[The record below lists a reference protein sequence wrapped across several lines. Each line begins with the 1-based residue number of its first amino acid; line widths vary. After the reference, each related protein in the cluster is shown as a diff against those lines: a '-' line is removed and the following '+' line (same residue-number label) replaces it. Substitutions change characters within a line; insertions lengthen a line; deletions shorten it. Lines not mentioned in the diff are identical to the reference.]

1 MTPTLTPQS
10 ELDTIR
16 AMARADHA
24 QRLTSAYNPYPQ
36 GTDKAAAWDA
46 GWREE
51 NDASHRLD
59 EEIVKLPRFRVRVEI
74 VAGEGQ
80 AARPLDLL
88 DREDFSAF
96 TVSQLRRDGDKAVIW
111 ESPEARARFPEEQ
124 AVGIRVTHE
133 GDEGMFD

>member
-1 MTPTLTPQS
+1 MTPTLTTQS
-10 ELDTIR
+10 DLDTIR
-16 AMARADHA
+16 AMDRADHA
-24 QRLTSAYNPYPQ
+24 KRLTSANNPYPQ

>member
-1 MTPTLTPQS
+1 MTPTPQS

-24 QRLTSAYNPYPQ
+24 QRLTSAYNPYPH

-51 NDASHRLD
+51 NEASHRLD
-59 EEIVKLPRFRVRVEI
+59 EEIVKLPRFRVRVDI

-80 AARPLDLL
+80 GVRPLAAL
-88 DREDFSAF
+88 DRTDFAAF
-96 TVSQLRRDGDKAVIW
+96 TVSQLRRDGDRAVIW
-111 ESPEARARFPEEQ
+111 ESPEARARFPGET
-124 AVGIRVTHE
+124 AVAIRVTHE
-133 GDEGMFD
+133 GEGGMFD

>member
-1 MTPTLTPQS
+1 MTPTPQS

-24 QRLTSAYNPYPQ
+24 QRLTSAYNPYPS

-51 NDASHRLD
+51 NEAWHRLD

-74 VAGEGQ
+74 ISGAGPD
-80 AARPLDLL
+80 ARPLATLERADLAM
-88 DREDFSAF
+88 FF
-96 TVSQLRRDGDKAVIW
+96 VSQLRRDGDAAVIW
-111 ESPEARARFPEEQ
+111 DSPEARARFPDEA
-124 AVGIRVTHE
+124 AVVIRATHE
-133 GDEGMFD
+133 SDGGMFD

>member
-1 MTPTLTPQS
+1 MTQTPQS
-10 ELDTIR
+10 ELETIR

-51 NDASHRLD
+51 NEASHRLD

-74 VAGEGQ
+74 VAGAGRD
-80 AARPLDLL
+80 ARALATLERADLAL
-88 DREDFSAF
+88 FS
-96 TVSQLRRDGDKAVIW
+96 VSQLRRDGDAAVIW
-111 ESPEARARFPEEQ
+111 DSPEARARFPDEA
-124 AVGIRVTHE
+124 AVFIRATHE
-133 GDEGMFD
+133 GDGGMFD

>member
-74 VAGEGQ
+74 VEG
-80 AARPLDLL
+80 RPPG
-88 DREDFSAF
+88 RSACLIA
-96 TVSQLRRDGDKAVIW
+96 TISRLSPSPNCGATATRR
-111 ESPEARARFPEEQ
+111 
-124 AVGIRVTHE
+124 
-133 GDEGMFD
+133 